1 MNADLTSTL
10 ISMGFN
16 EAQANNALTECGGNV
31 ESAIDFLLNGG
42 VSSNI
47 TDNSVRSASTNTTIV
62 TSEISQYSSNSGRSA
77 CTSIALT
84 LASRALLKLQNK
96 TDSAENVISSSV
108 LSDSVRE
115 GLRTYDELQA
125 NSRGVEHMSVEEILQ
140 IDIPRSPFSSI
151 KLLPNSPRQGILSSS
166 SHNPMGLQ
174 SILSG
179 CQNDASNSQS
189 YIAVVIT
196 KPPETVLVLLPS
208 VSDATQQRYV
218 LLDSHPRPNNFAPYY
233 PTGSFALFHSDLHS
247 LVRSLNEIFPSVDLG
262 RDVNEMMAMMYNS
275 FDVYPFEF
283 KG

>member
-84 LASRALLKLQNK
+84 LASRALLELQNK